1 MDTMSG
7 LDGLGWPNPE
17 DEPKPKTM
25 NDTPTPE
32 TDSAYIQCPN
42 EGAWDFRIRQEKIM
56 AKLERERDEARE
68 RADTMFAKHANI
80 IDEARNKRD
89 EAREQRDRLA
99 EAVNAATVLIA
110 AKGRHNT
117 MLAYE
122 GLRKALAT
130 TNQPIYERHTRNRC
144 YYPPIHCDLRHD
156 W

>member
-1 MDTMSG
+1 MSG

-25 NDTPTPE
+25 NADTPTPE

-42 EGAWDFRIRQEKIM
+42 EGAWDFRIRQEKTM

-68 RADTMFAKHANI
+68 RIKNNPWCEACSEPDCCVSGDGTCAMIRKYLLAKSVDAKL
-80 IDEARNKRD
+80 ATVT
-89 EAREQRDRLA
+89 EQRDRLA

-122 GLRKALAT
+122 GLRSALSPKNA
-130 TNQPIYERHTRNRC
+130 
-144 YYPPIHCDLRHD
+144 
-156 W
+156 